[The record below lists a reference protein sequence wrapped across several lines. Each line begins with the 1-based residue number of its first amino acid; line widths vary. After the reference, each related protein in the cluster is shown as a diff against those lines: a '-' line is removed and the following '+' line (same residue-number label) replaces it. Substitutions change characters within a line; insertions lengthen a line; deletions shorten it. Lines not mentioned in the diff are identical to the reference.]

1 MKCHL
6 YMRLADGAA
15 RRMGPFDIRDEAEA
29 RRMAQVELQRDAAL
43 QAVDIWWDNG
53 ELYRI
58 ERPAAPG
65 AGDVGAAWARAFGG
79 RRPDGASR

>member
-6 YMRLADGAA
+6 YMRLTNGAS
-15 RRMGPFDIRDEAEA
+15 RRLGPFDICSEAEA
-29 RRMAQVELQRDAAL
+29 RRMAQTELQRDLGL

-58 ERPAAPG
+58 ERPDAPV
-65 AGDVGAAWARAFGG
+65 AGGVGAAWARAFGG
-79 RRPDGASR
+79 DRPDGANR